1 MTSKKTE
8 TASDR
13 AKKKYQ
19 REKRFS
25 KTIVFNKET
34 EKDLIDFAKQY
45 KSFSAFVKDA
55 LKKEMKKQ
63 KKEMEKQNN

>member
-1 MTSKKTE
+1 MNKKTE

-19 REKRFS
+19 LKKRFS
-25 KTIVFNKET
+25 KTVVFNKET
-34 EKDLIDFAKQY
+34 ENDLIEFAKQY

-63 KKEMEKQNN
+63 KKRNGKTK